1 MLIIQMINDK
11 IKKINFTNYISTLKL
26 KDNYCTRS

>member
-11 IKKINFTNYISTLKL
+11 LIRIVLLTSIGTLKL